1 MNNKDKWTA
10 EVRFY
15 LYPLEL
21 FPSFWGP
28 NSTCD
33 HSKQL
38 TPKHDGHIH
47 AINAMKRH
55 PWRVSNPHD
64 AMLAVLPISVDL
76 YSRGG
81 CPGLEEDTI
90 LREVEGIINNSTIFP
105 NIRHVFI
112 GVDFWTKK
120 LGIGKNIMSLLEPS
134 GIWVGM
140 EDHWDCKTSL
150 PYSTNYASFTSMRD
164 PNSWH
169 IPNPPVFGSDRIYS
183 VNFVGQFDERP
194 GYQERVAL
202 FTSPKTQQIPSPFII
217 APEREQGLMEKG
229 FKMRSCQS
237 HQDTDICI
245 SQDNF
250 PSRID
255 TQKALEKSNFTL
267 LLRGD
272 SFGGDRWSQA
282 MTAGT
287 ALIQVLDGEET
298 WDWLPF
304 PCAIPWKDIVLSIPR
319 DKFMKDP
326 NKSVIELI
334 SSVTEERLLE
344 LQQLSIHYSTD
355 IDWTAYNSRVLEN
368 LLRESYYIRCRSFD
382 EYICTSEAFSWHEK
396 AMCIA
401 NSRFEYGS
409 RVLPC
414 CYEAKQNK

>member
-1 MNNKDKWTA
+1 MNNMDKWTA
-10 EVRFY
+10 EIRFY

-33 HSKQL
+33 HSKKL
-38 TPKHDGHIH
+38 TAKHDGYIY

-81 CPGLEEDTI
+81 CPGLEEDAI
-90 LREVEGIINNSTIFP
+90 LREVEGVINNSTIFP

-112 GVDFWTKK
+112 GVDFLTKI
-120 LGIGKNIMSLLEPS
+120 LGKNIMALLEPS
-134 GIWVGM
+134 GIWVAK
-140 EDHWDCKTSL
+140 EDHGDCKTSL
-150 PYSTNYASFTSMRD
+150 PMNTNYASLMSMRH

-169 IPNPPVFGSDRIYS
+169 IPSPPVFGSDRTYS
-183 VNFVGQFDERP
+183 VNFVGQFDDRRA
-194 GYQERVAL
+194 YQDRVAL

-217 APEREQGLMEKG
+217 APTQEKEHGSMIEKG

-245 SQDNF
+245 SQDKF
-250 PSRID
+250 PSRSE

-272 SFGGDRWSQA
+272 SFGGDRWFQA

-287 ALIQVLDGEET
+287 ALIQVLDGEKT

-304 PCAIPWKDIVLSIPR
+304 PCVIPWKDIVLSIPR
-319 DKFMKDP
+319 DKFLKDP

-368 LLRESYYIRCRSFD
+368 ILRESYYIRCRSFD
-382 EYICTSEAFSWHEK
+382 EYICTSKTFRWHEK

-401 NSRFEYGS
+401 NSRFEYGI

-414 CYEAKQNK
+414 CYEAKQN